1 MKNEELG
8 AKMMI
13 GTTIKTTEK
22 NLTAELAAQIELM
35 DMKTIN
41 QFWDEQINILDRKL
55 IRFHQEFHTQVAGY
69 SPDFMFDLIYAKK
82 LILPLVRL

>member
-1 MKNEELG
+1 
-8 AKMMI
+8 MI
-13 GTTIKTTEK
+13 ETTIKTTEK

-55 IRFHQEFHTQVAGY
+55 IRFHQEFHIQFAGY
-69 SPDFMFDLIYAKK
+69 NPDFMSDLIYAKK